1 MQEIHGLVVD
11 DDIPTV
17 DVICKSVQWEK
28 YGITKVER
36 AYNSKQAQK
45 ILLTLP
51 IEIAIC
57 DIEMPMGSGLE
68 LIAWARENKLETE
81 FIFLTCHEN
90 FDFAKT
96 AIHYGAA
103 GYVVK
108 PFSPESLDVELSK
121 TVMKIQQKRQLQ
133 EHSSEEDVEENF
145 WRKVYFHQ
153 IGSPLLAGELEKRHL
168 KIQLKDRF
176 QIVFFRIQMDTE
188 TTAFTETD
196 RGIQEYAFSQLVSEI
211 LLNSFQHNRIFT
223 FGQGTTF
230 SAVAISEPFQD
241 QNELYFRCEKIRDL
255 YQRYFHG
262 TSTAYI
268 GRPCAIGDIAQEG
281 HTLESLDRKNV
292 ANRGQVLFE
301 KQIPSGGEKKLSS
314 LDQEKLFQWMEK
326 GGKKETFVYLKEHL
340 EKIKRLGQLDREVLQ
355 KVQQELI
362 QIVYTFLGQKKLQA
376 NSLFADEESITL
388 RDNAL
393 QSLYDMIKWQNSLIG
408 KAMDAAEEIETNKT
422 MIQRAVDF
430 INAHY
435 CEDITRKEVA
445 ASIFL
450 TPEYLA
456 KLFKKEMGVTVK
468 DYINSRRIEKAK
480 TLLLQKQSKV
490 SEVAAQVGL
499 DNFSYFSTIFKKFTG
514 MTPVEFKNSKNPS
527 F

>member
-17 DVICKSVQWEK
+17 DVICKSVQWKK

-36 AYNSKQAQK
+36 AYNSKQAQR
-45 ILLTLP
+45 ILLTLH

-133 EHSSEEDVEENF
+133 EHSNEEDIEENF

-153 IGSPLLAGELEKRHL
+153 IGSPLLAGELKKRHL
-168 KIQLKDRF
+168 KIRLQDHF
-176 QIVFFRIQMDTE
+176 QIVLFRVRIKAEQMVSVE
-188 TTAFTETD
+188 KE
-196 RGIQEYAFSQLVSEI
+196 RGILEYAFSQFVSEV
-211 LLNSFQHNRIFT
+211 LFKSFYHNRIFT
-223 FGQGTTF
+223 FGQESGF
-230 SAVAISEPFQD
+230 SAVAISNVFRD
-241 QNELYFRCEKIRDL
+241 QEELHSRCERVRDL
-255 YQRYFHG
+255 YRRYFG
-262 TSTAYI
+262 GRSTAYI
-268 GRPCAIGDIAQEG
+268 GHPCALWEIAEKG
-281 HTLESLDRKNV
+281 RLLESLDRKNV
-292 ANRGQVLFE
+292 AVREQTLFE
-301 KQIPSGGEKKLSS
+301 QEIPTGSEKSIRSMDREKLS
-314 LDQEKLFQWMEK
+314 QWMES
-326 GGKKETFVYLKEHL
+326 GAKKDALVYLKDYL
-340 EKIKRLGQLDREVLQ
+340 ESIKYSGQLERQTLQ
-355 KVQQELI
+355 KIQQELI
-362 QIVYTFLGQKKLQA
+362 QIVYAFLGQKQLQA

-408 KAMDAAEEIETNKT
+408 KAMDAAAEIETNKT
-422 MIQRAVDF
+422 VIQKAVDF

-435 CEDITRKEVA
+435 CENITRKEVA

-480 TLLLQKQSKV
+480 TLLLQKQPKV

-514 MTPVEFKNSKNPS
+514 MTPVEFKNGKSPL

>member
-17 DVICKSVQWEK
+17 DVICKSVQWKK

-36 AYNSKQAQK
+36 AYNSKQAQR
-45 ILLTLP
+45 ILLAFP

-121 TVMKIQQKRQLQ
+121 TVMKIRQRYQLQ
-133 EHSSEEDVEENF
+133 EQNIADDVEESF
-145 WRKVYFHQ
+145 WRKVYFSQ
-153 IGSPLLAGELEKRHL
+153 IAPPLLAGELEKRHL
-168 KIQLKDRF
+168 KIQLKDYF
-176 QIVFFRIQMDTE
+176 QLVFFRVQMDMD
-188 TTAFTETD
+188 TAVFAETD

-223 FGQGTTF
+223 FGQGTSF

-241 QNELYFRCEKIRDL
+241 QNDIYSRCEKVRDL

-262 TSTAYI
+262 ISTAYI

-301 KQIPSGGEKKLSS
+301 KEIPSRGAEKLNP

-326 GGKKETFVYLKEHL
+326 GAKKETFVYLKEYL
-340 EKIKRLGQLDREVLQ
+340 EI
-355 KVQQELI
+355 
-362 QIVYTFLGQKKLQA
+362 
-376 NSLFADEESITL
+376 S
-388 RDNAL
+388 NAL
-393 QSLYDMIKWQNSLIG
+393 ANWI
-408 KAMDAAEEIETNKT
+408 
-422 MIQRAVDF
+422 
-430 INAHY
+430 
-435 CEDITRKEVA
+435 
-445 ASIFL
+445 
-450 TPEYLA
+450 A
-456 KLFKKEMGVTVK
+456 KLYKRF
-468 DYINSRRIEKAK
+468 
-480 TLLLQKQSKV
+480 SK
-490 SEVAAQVGL
+490 
-499 DNFSYFSTIFKKFTG
+499 I
-514 MTPVEFKNSKNPS
+514 
-527 F
+527 